1 MSKKFYLISLLFYF
15 CALFMSA
22 QNSLRLSP
30 IFASGM
36 VLQQNADVIFWGWG
50 EPNKKVN
57 IFFGWDNKMLES
69 KVNEKGRWEVKVK
82 TPSAGYTPYTVS
94 ICSAQDSILLSD
106 ILIGDVWFVG
116 GQSNMQMN
124 FHGNPDQPVQ
134 DAQKILLRCK
144 HKGIRLFRVNNG
156 YAISASDTLTID
168 GKWTSAS
175 PDNVKE
181 FSVVGYI
188 FGEKLHELTD
198 IPIGL
203 VQSAHGGSSAEAWLD
218 YETLE
223 RFGGFDLNLER
234 KKIDPIWYAFE
245 PTVLYN
251 KMLAP
256 MLPLTVK
263 GVIWYQGESNRD
275 NPSSYNLLM
284 EKMIASWRKGFGK
297 NFPFYMVQIAPYN
310 YHSTNNGPAL
320 IREAQEQVAHRVDNV
335 GLITTTDIGDP
346 DNIHPAQKA
355 EAGFRLANLVLG
367 RTYKALKKGYETPFF
382 TQMTI
387 EKGKAILSF
396 SHTEKKLVCPD
407 KKIRGVTIAG
417 NDGNFVPANARIK
430 ENRLIVSSPK
440 IKQPIAVRYCFD
452 DATVGNLFN
461 AEGLPVAPFRTDR

>member
-263 GVIWYQGESNRD
+263 GVIWYQGESNVERPEQYRMLFPELVRTWRRYFADD
-275 NPSSYNLLM
+275 NL
-284 EKMIASWRKGFGK
+284 
-297 NFPFYMVQIAPYN
+297 PFYYVQIAPYN
-310 YHSTNNGPAL
+310 HQKVNSA
-320 IREAQEQVAHRVDNV
+320 IFREVQLDCMRTIPNV
-335 GLITTTDIGDP
+335 GMVVTLDVGEADIC
-346 DNIHPAQKA
+346 
-355 EAGFRLANLVLG
+355 LLY
-367 RTYKALKKGYETPFF
+367 T
-382 TQMTI
+382 
-387 EKGKAILSF
+387 
-396 SHTEKKLVCPD
+396 
-407 KKIRGVTIAG
+407 
-417 NDGNFVPANARIK
+417 
-430 ENRLIVSSPK
+430 SPR
-440 IKQPIAVRYCFD
+440 PRD
-452 DATVGNLFN
+452 S
-461 AEGLPVAPFRTDR
+461 

>member
-36 VLQQNADVIFWGWG
+36 VLQHNADVIFWGWG
-50 EPNKKVN
+50 EPNKKVK

-82 TPSAGYTPYTVS
+82 TPLAGYTPYTVS
-94 ICSAQDSILLSD
+94 ICSAQDSVLLSD

-218 YETLE
+218 YETLK

-263 GVIWYQGESNRD
+263 GVIWYQGESNVER
-275 NPSSYNLLM
+275 PEQYRML
-284 EKMIASWRKGFGK
+284 
-297 NFPFYMVQIAPYN
+297 FP
-310 YHSTNNGPAL
+310 
-320 IREAQEQVAHRVDNV
+320 E
-335 GLITTTDIGDP
+335 
-346 DNIHPAQKA
+346 
-355 EAGFRLANLVLG
+355 LV
-367 RTYKALKKGYETPFF
+367 RTW
-382 TQMTI
+382 
-387 EKGKAILSF
+387 S
-396 SHTEKKLVCPD
+396 
-407 KKIRGVTIAG
+407 R
-417 NDGNFVPANARIK
+417 
-430 ENRLIVSSPK
+430 
-440 IKQPIAVRYCFD
+440 
-452 DATVGNLFN
+452 
-461 AEGLPVAPFRTDR
+461 